1 MAVHTKL
8 DLFQMQSLPLDA
20 KIRMTVRRITD
31 FIEYHDAY
39 ISISGGKDSRV
50 LDDIESRFIG
60 AGLPRVFVD
69 TGLEHRSVRACGKRH
84 ADVTVRPEKN
94 FKQIITEYGYPV
106 ISKEVAQTIAEAR
119 VGLKSGKGYT
129 YRIKKLD
136 GVAVDKNGEKSKY
149 NIPQYKFLLD
159 APFRISHKCC
169 DYMKKKPAKKYEKE
183 TGRLPIVATMAEESN
198 LRLQKWL
205 KHGCNAFDLKRPM
218 SAPMSFWSE
227 NDVLEYLLKYEVD
240 YAECYGEIV
249 PKLDKEQIRGQI
261 TIYEAT
267 NDYKGCQFCTTGCK
281 RTGCIFC
288 LFGILQDRDRILK
301 LEKEDKRLA
310 DYVLGGGEYDKEG
323 MWIPTNKGLGYMKV
337 LDFLNENGLE
347 IPY

>member
-129 YRIKKLD
+129 YRMKKLD

-169 DYMKKKPAKKYEKE
+169 DYMKKKPAK
-183 TGRLPIVATMAEESN
+183 
-198 LRLQKWL
+198 
-205 KHGCNAFDLKRPM
+205 
-218 SAPMSFWSE
+218 
-227 NDVLEYLLKYEVD
+227 KYEVD

>member
-129 YRIKKLD
+129 YRMKKLD
-136 GVAVDKNGEKSKY
+136 GVAVDKNGEK
-149 NIPQYKFLLD
+149 
-159 APFRISHKCC
+159 
-169 DYMKKKPAKKYEKE
+169 
-183 TGRLPIVATMAEESN
+183 
-198 LRLQKWL
+198 
-205 KHGCNAFDLKRPM
+205 
-218 SAPMSFWSE
+218 
-227 NDVLEYLLKYEVD
+227 
-240 YAECYGEIV
+240 
-249 PKLDKEQIRGQI
+249 
-261 TIYEAT
+261 
-267 NDYKGCQFCTTGCK
+267 
-281 RTGCIFC
+281 
-288 LFGILQDRDRILK
+288 RDRILK